1 MIKRQREFWFMR
13 NGQKG
18 GRRAFTLIELL
29 VVIAIIAILAAMLL
43 PALARA
49 KEKAKRASCLNNLR
63 QIAVGM
69 TIYAGDNDDSVIAL
83 RDGMIPG
90 CLNVPEAE
98 GVKSV
103 GLQLSAGGSVWCC
116 PARVSVVDKLPY
128 FDPTAAP
135 AGQWVIGYEYM
146 GGMTNWNTANGTR
159 AGYSPIKLAR
169 SKPTW
174 VLAAD
179 EMVRDSVN
187 GWGGLN
193 GSPQYAWDDLPSHP
207 TKGKKPAGGNEVFA
221 DCSAAWCKYQSMYLF
236 HQYTGTGGA
245 VRQFFWYQD
254 SSDFQTKTP
263 AITTADLRSLSS
275 ANFP

>member
-1 MIKRQREFWFMR
+1 MSR
-13 NGQKG
+13 GQTG
-18 GRRAFTLIELL
+18 GRRGFTLIELL

-43 PALARA
+43 PALAKA

-69 TIYAGDNDDSVIAL
+69 TIYAGDNDDRVIAL

-98 GVKSV
+98 GVKAV
-103 GLQLSAGGSVWCC
+103 GLQLGSGGSVWCC
-116 PARVSVVDKLPY
+116 PGRISVRDKLPY

-135 AGQWVIGYEYM
+135 AGQWVIGYEYL
-146 GGMTNWNTANGTR
+146 GCLTNWNTANGLR

-169 SKPTW
+169 SKASW

-193 GSPQYAWDDLPSHP
+193 GLPLYAWDDLPSHRSGS
-207 TKGKKPAGGNEVFA
+207 KSPAGGNEVFA
-221 DCSAAWCKYQSMYLF
+221 DCSARWCKYQSMFLF
-236 HQYTGTGGA
+236 HQYTGTGGG

-254 SSDFQTKTP
+254 TSDFQTKSP
-263 AITTADLRSLSS
+263 PITAADLRSLSAS
-275 ANFP
+275 NFP